1 MDTLMQITR
10 QEQIEEHYNRKLIDK
25 KIRAFINEDINAQEK
40 ILKGVEIL
48 KEWMEGAYYDSKMER
63 IKLLKHLDVTKIV
76 EDVFVHIAYVQTPQQ
91 FTGVTAALAER
102 LGFDDK
108 RDSILSCAE
117 MVAMLADTDAF
128 DIIKRGRDTPLE
140 ILNRLKLPDEIV
152 VFINQ
157 SHYMPPMV
165 CEPLELEN
173 NYDSGYLTIKESRI
187 SGKNNHHDGNICLD
201 VLNIMNKVKL
211 QLDMDFLL
219 NVEEEPSKEFTIER
233 VIKDGLEDGKY
244 LTEAQAAVIV
254 KTQLDTWHTFKPQS
268 EKVYMLMYN
277 LGDGGFYLTH
287 KVDKRGR
294 IYAQGYHI
302 NTQGTPYKKAMIEL
316 ANEEVVTGF

>member
-1 MDTLMQITR
+1 MDNILQIVR
-10 QEQIEEHYNRKLIDK
+10 QEDVENRFNRKLIDTH
-25 KIRAFINEDINAQEK
+25 IRNFITGDINAQEK

-48 KEWMEGAYYDSKMER
+48 TEWLEGTYYESKMDR
-63 IKLLKHLDVTKIV
+63 IAPLKQLDLNRIV
-76 EDVFVHIAYVQTPQQ
+76 EDTFVHIAYVQTPQQ

-108 RDSILSCAE
+108 RDAIQTTAE
-117 MVAMLADTDAF
+117 MVATLADTDAY
-128 DIIKRGRDTPLE
+128 DIIKRHRDAPLE

-173 NYDSGYLTIKESRI
+173 NYDSGYLTIKESLI
-187 SGKNNHHDGNICLD
+187 SGKGNHHDGNICLD
-201 VLNIMNKVKL
+201 VLNTLNKVKL
-211 QLDMDFLL
+211 KLDMDFLL
-219 NVEEEPSKEFTIER
+219 SVEEEPSKEFTVER
-233 VIKDGLEDGKY
+233 VIKDGIEDGKY
-244 LTEAQAAVIV
+244 HTEAQAAVIV
-254 KTQLDTWHTFKPQS
+254 KTQLDNWHHFKPQS
-268 EKVYMLMYN
+268 EKIYKLMYD
-277 LGDGGFYLTH
+277 LGNEFYLTH

-302 NTQGTPYKKAMIEL
+302 STQSTPYKKAMVEL
-316 ANEEVVTGF
+316 ANEELVTGI

>member
-1 MDTLMQITR
+1 MDNILQIVR
-10 QEQIEEHYNRKLIDK
+10 QEDVEQRFNRKLIDK
-25 KIRAFINEDINAQEK
+25 KIRTFINEDINAQEK
-40 ILKGVEIL
+40 ILKGVKTL
-48 KEWMEGAYYDSKMER
+48 SEWMDGHYYDSKMER
-63 IKLLKHLDVTKIV
+63 IKLLKQLDLTRIV
-76 EDVFVHIAYVQTPQQ
+76 EDTFVHIAYVQTPQQ

-117 MVAMLADTDAF
+117 IVTVLADTDAF
-128 DIIKRGRDTPLE
+128 DIIKRHRDAPIE
-140 ILNRLKLPDEIV
+140 IVNRLKLPDEIV

-173 NYDSGYLTIKESRI
+173 NYDSGYLTIKESLVL
-187 SGKNNHHDGNICLD
+187 GKGNHHDGNICLD
-201 VLNIMNKVKL
+201 VLNTLNKVKL
-211 QLDMDFLL
+211 KLDMDFLL

-254 KTQLDTWHTFKPQS
+254 KTQLDNWHHFKPQS
-268 EKVYMLMYN
+268 EKVYKLMYD
-277 LGDGGFYLTH
+277 LGNEFHLTH

-294 IYAQGYHI
+294 IYVQGYHI
-302 NTQGTPYKKAMIEL
+302 STQGTPYKKAMVEL
-316 ANEEVVTGF
+316 ANEELVTGI

>member
-1 MDTLMQITR
+1 MDTILQIVR
-10 QEQIEEHYNRKLIDK
+10 QEDVEQRFNRKLIDK
-25 KIRAFINEDINAQEK
+25 KIRTFINEDISALDK
-40 ILKGVEIL
+40 ITKGVKTL
-48 KEWMEGAYYDSKMER
+48 SEWMDGHYYDSKMER
-63 IKLLKHLDVTKIV
+63 IKLLKQLDLTRIV
-76 EDVFVHIAYVQTPQQ
+76 EDTFVHIAYVQTPQQ

-117 MVAMLADTDAF
+117 IVTVLADTDAF
-128 DIIKRGRDTPLE
+128 DIIKRHRDAPIE

-173 NYDSGYLTIKESRI
+173 NYDSGYLTIKESLVL
-187 SGKNNHHDGNICLD
+187 GKGNHHDGNICLD
-201 VLNIMNKVKL
+201 VLNTLNKVKL
-211 QLDMDFLL
+211 KLDMDFLL

-233 VIKDGLEDGKY
+233 VIKDGIEDGRY

-254 KTQLDTWHTFKPQS
+254 KTQLDNWHHFKPQS
-268 EKVYMLMYN
+268 EKIYKLMYD
-277 LGDGGFYLTH
+277 LGNEFHLTH

-302 NTQGTPYKKAMIEL
+302 STQGTPYKKAMVEL
-316 ANEEVVTGF
+316 ANEELVTGI

>member
-25 KIRAFINEDINAQEK
+25 HIRSFINEDTNAQEK

-48 KEWMEGAYYDSKMER
+48 KEWMEGSYYDSKMER
-63 IKLLKHLDVTKIV
+63 ILVLKQLDVTKIV

-165 CEPLELEN
+165 CEPLELEK
-173 NYDSGYLTIKESRI
+173 NYDSGYLTIKESLI

-201 VLNIMNKVKL
+201 VLNTMNKVKL

-219 NVEEEPSKEFTIER
+219 SVEEEPSKEFTIER
-233 VIKDGLEDGKY
+233 VIKDGIEDGKY

-254 KTQLDTWHTFKPQS
+254 KTQLDSWHHFKPQS

-277 LGDGGFYLTH
+277 LSAGCFYLTH

-302 NTQGTPYKKAMIEL
+302 STQSTSFKKAMIEL